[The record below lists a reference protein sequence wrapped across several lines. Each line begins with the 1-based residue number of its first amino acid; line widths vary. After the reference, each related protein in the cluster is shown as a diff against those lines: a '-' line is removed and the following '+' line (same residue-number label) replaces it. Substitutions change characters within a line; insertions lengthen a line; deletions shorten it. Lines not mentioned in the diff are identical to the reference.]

1 MRKRS
6 IKDAPWYPYTVAA
19 CIAVTLFVVLSHF
32 TDVLGALG
40 AFFGYFR
47 PVIFGCII
55 AYVVN
60 PLAKW
65 FKRTL
70 FKKIKSD
77 QRKDL
82 LANAFSFIG
91 VLLFISFGVS
101 VLVPQLAESVQTFA
115 NNFNGYVDSLT
126 QALDRLSIAGH
137 KLDVKSIIG
146 SSESIMNYIKSFMSD
161 NMNNIVDFSANAGKN
176 IIHWLIA
183 FVLSIYLLAEKA
195 KLKAGLIRLLKAIF
209 RPDHYEEVRVFLRKC
224 DEIFNRY
231 IVFNVI
237 DSFIVGI
244 VTAIF
249 MSITRMEYSGMVA
262 FVVGITN
269 FIPTVGPII
278 GTLIGAFVLLMV
290 KPSNALIFIIFMLVM
305 QILDGYVLKPRMFGN
320 SLGVSGL
327 WVLVGIV
334 AGGNMFGVAGILLA
348 IPAVAIIDLIY
359 DMYFLPWLERRRTGY

>member
-19 CIAVTLFVVLSHF
+19 CIAVTLFVILSRF
-32 TDVLGALG
+32 TDVLSALG
-40 AFFGYFR
+40 TFLGYFR

-65 FKRTL
+65 FKKTL
-70 FKKIKSD
+70 FKKVKTE

-82 LANAFSFIG
+82 LSNAFTFIG

-115 NNFNGYVDSLT
+115 NNFDGYVDSLN
-126 QALDRLSIAGH
+126 QALSRLTIAGR
-137 KLDVKSIIG
+137 KLDVESITG
-146 SSESIMNYIKSFMSD
+146 SSETIMSNIMNFLSD
-161 NMNNIVDFSANAGKN
+161 NMNNIVDFSASAGKN
-176 IIHWLIA
+176 IVHWLIA
-183 FVLSIYLLAEKA
+183 FVLSIYLLAEKG
-195 KLKAGLIRLLKAIF
+195 KLKAGFIRLLKAIF
-209 RPDHYEEVRVFLRKC
+209 RQDHYEEVRVFLRKC
-224 DEIFNRY
+224 DDIFNRY

-244 VTAIF
+244 VTAVF
-249 MSITRMEYSGMVA
+249 MSITGMEYAGMVA
-262 FVVGITN
+262 FVIGITN

-290 KPSNALIFIIFMLVM
+290 KPSHAFIFIIFTLVL
-305 QILDGYVLKPRMFGN
+305 QVVDGYVLKPRLFGN

-334 AGGNMFGVAGILLA
+334 VGGNMFGVTGILLA
-348 IPAVAIIDLIY
+348 IPVVAIIDLIY
-359 DMYFLPWLERRRTGY
+359 DVYFLPWLERRR